1 MSAFFKLSFFSL
13 TDKIFVKNVK
23 KDIEI
28 VIEKEDG
35 SNLKNIFDEI
45 KDDDKDI

>member
-1 MSAFFKLSFFSL
+1 
-13 TDKIFVKNVK
+13 VK

-35 SNLKNIFDEI
+35 SNLKNSFDEI